1 METSKKAWPI
11 SSMYGIRA
19 AINTNPDYQRPAVWS
34 SSQKQL
40 LVDSILRGYDVPKFY
55 WRQVSKKPVSYDV
68 VDGQQRIRAICEFCD
83 GKYGLPKDAD
93 PIDGFDVKGIKHDAL
108 PHELRIKW
116 DTYNLDIVVM
126 DGSDEDETREMFLRL
141 QNGTSLKAQEKRNAM
156 PGNMR
161 DFVKTLSTHPLFSVC
176 GFSNSRYV
184 YDQVAAQMVLVE
196 LSGGPCNVKNAD
208 LNRMYENNKDFD
220 PNGVKAR
227 KCRRVLDFLYTA
239 FPNKTPELERFN
251 LISLYGMASQLL
263 ESYVVKDRAAALSEW
278 FLAFESYRRAQDTLS
293 SDDADNEMVVYHEK
307 TSHSTDAVD
316 SLSWRHDFLL
326 RKFFE
331 AVPDV
336 ELKDDQRLFMHEQ
349 RLAIYRRDGGIC
361 KIALKCKGD
370 KCEWDNWAADHIKP
384 WSKGGKT
391 TVENGQVG
399 CIPCNSVKK
408 DAMQPAA
415 VSL

>member
-141 QNGTSLKAQEKRNAM
+141 QNGTSLESPREAQ
-156 PGNMR
+156 R
-161 DFVKTLSTHPLFSVC
+161 D
-176 GFSNSRYV
+176 
-184 YDQVAAQMVLVE
+184 A
-196 LSGGPCNVKNAD
+196 
-208 LNRMYENNKDFD
+208 
-220 PNGVKAR
+220 
-227 KCRRVLDFLYTA
+227 
-239 FPNKTPELERFN
+239 
-251 LISLYGMASQLL
+251 
-263 ESYVVKDRAAALSEW
+263 W
-278 FLAFESYRRAQDTLS
+278 
-293 SDDADNEMVVYHEK
+293 
-307 TSHSTDAVD
+307 
-316 SLSWRHDFLL
+316 
-326 RKFFE
+326 
-331 AVPDV
+331 
-336 ELKDDQRLFMHEQ
+336 
-349 RLAIYRRDGGIC
+349 
-361 KIALKCKGD
+361 
-370 KCEWDNWAADHIKP
+370 
-384 WSKGGKT
+384 
-391 TVENGQVG
+391 
-399 CIPCNSVKK
+399 
-408 DAMQPAA
+408 
-415 VSL
+415 